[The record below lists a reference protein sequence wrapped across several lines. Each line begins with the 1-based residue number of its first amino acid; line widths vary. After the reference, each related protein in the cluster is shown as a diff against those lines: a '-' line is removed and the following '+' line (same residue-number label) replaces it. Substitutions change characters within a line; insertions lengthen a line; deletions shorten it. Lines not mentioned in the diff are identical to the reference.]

1 MIVSRYVKIA
11 FFFIIL
17 GIGGGAYI
25 ILSSDGMNGFNTK
38 LYEVTIPDAT
48 GLSTRSKVFLAG
60 VAVGKIHSITLT
72 GSEALL
78 EIAFLKDVEIR
89 GDARI
94 SRKSS
99 SILGTSILSLDPGT
113 ELTPILPPGGRIG
126 VDRNASDMNAL
137 MGLVGELGGQFTEIL
152 QEFKTNQMQLLA
164 VSLETINSITRK
176 IDYQTDAELERVSR
190 ILESVALIT
199 ERTERLLREE
209 EGDIGGSITEIH
221 DALENIRYITAEI
234 RGGQGNIGKTIY
246 DDRLYESILSTVQ
259 KADEAAAKLQITLD
273 SINKVAVSVDGVVS
287 SAGEVVEKA
296 LGLGIQLDTYA
307 NYGMLSEQVRAG
319 AAIRL
324 DPRSNDR
331 WYRLGVSGVPDG
343 ISSRTITE
351 ITDQNGV
358 RTSYEDTN
366 EIRFKFAVN
375 AEIARRF
382 GFFTLR
388 GGLFENSAGLGI
400 DIQPLRWASLS
411 GEIFN
416 FRTGEVPNLRG
427 TLTFYPAFDPH
438 SDKPWNWI
446 YLQGGVNNILDGS
459 RDFFVGGGIR
469 FADREVKGLVGLMPA
484 FQTLGGN

>member
-1 MIVSRYVKIA
+1 MIISRYVKIA
-11 FFFIIL
+11 LFFIIL

-25 ILSSDGMNGFNTK
+25 LLSSDGMNSFNTK
-38 LYEVTIPDAT
+38 VYEVTIPDAT

-60 VAVGKIHSITLT
+60 VAVGKIRAITLT

-78 EIAFLKDVEIR
+78 EVAFLKDVEIR

-94 SRKSS
+94 ARKSS
-99 SILGTSILSLDPGT
+99 SILGTAILSLDPGT
-113 ELTPILPPGGRIG
+113 ELTPILPPGSRIG
-126 VDRNASDMNAL
+126 VDRNAADMNAI
-137 MGLVGELGGQFTEIL
+137 MGMVGELGAQFTEIL

-209 EGDIGGSITEIH
+209 EGDIGGSITELH
-221 DALENIRYITAEI
+221 EALENIRHITGEI
-234 RGGQGNIGKTIY
+234 RGGEGNIGKTIY
-246 DDRLYESILSTVQ
+246 DDRLYETILSTVQ
-259 KADEAAAKLQITLD
+259 RADEAAVKLQTALD
-273 SINKVAVSVDGVVS
+273 SINKVAVNVDGVVS

-296 LGLGIQLDTYA
+296 LGLGIQVDTFA
-307 NYGMLSEQVRAG
+307 NYGVLSGQVRAG

-331 WYRLGVSGVPDG
+331 WYRLGVSGAPEG
-343 ISSRTITE
+343 ISSRTTKETI
-351 ITDQNGV
+351 DQNGLPV
-358 RTSYEDTN
+358 LYEDTT
-366 EIRFKFAVN
+366 ETRFSFAVN

-382 GFFTLR
+382 GFVTLR
-388 GGLFENSAGLGI
+388 GGLLENTAGLGV
-400 DIQPLRWASLS
+400 DIQPLRWASVS
-411 GEIFN
+411 GEVFN
-416 FRTGEVPNLRG
+416 FRTGEVPQLRG
-427 TLTFYPAFDPH
+427 TLTLYPVFNPH

-446 YLQGGVNNILDGS
+446 YLQGGVNNILSGS

-469 FADREVKGLVGLMPA
+469 FADREIKGLVGLLPTFA
-484 FQTLGGN
+484 GN